1 MVALFKDAKKILR
14 SIGPGMIITASFIG
28 PGTVTTMTQGGA
40 SFGYSLLWAVAF
52 SIIAT
57 IVLQEMIIRL
67 SLVTR
72 EGLGEAIQDLFKH
85 SIGKLIIVWF
95 TLIAVTVGCAAYI
108 SGDLIGTSLGAAYL
122 LHLPERWVAPVIGVM
137 ILLIG
142 LFGNYRFL
150 EKIMLVLMVIMGI
163 IFVTTMIVI
172 KPDITG
178 ILKGVFIPSIPNSS
192 IITVIALIGT
202 TVVPYNF
209 FIHSTAVH
217 ERFGDIKELKY
228 ARWDTIISITI
239 GGIISAAI
247 LIAAATL
254 IQGKE
259 VTSVIQL
266 AGPLEPVLGNAA
278 PIVISI
284 GLFAAGLSSAIASP
298 TGAAAT
304 ISSLLGW
311 QGGMK
316 SKKYKAIFTI
326 IIIIGIITSA
336 LGFEPLQVLL
346 IAQALNGIILPIVA
360 ILIFIIINK
369 RNLMGH
375 YVNTLWLNL
384 LGGIVVLVVSFLGI
398 YSLIDAINNFLS

>member
-1 MVALFKDAKKILR
+1 MFKNAGKILR
-14 SIGPGMIITASFIG
+14 SLGPGMIITASFIG

-40 SFGYSLLWAVAF
+40 GFGYSLLWAVAF

-72 EGLGEAIQDLFKH
+72 EGLGEAIQDLFSNK
-85 SIGKLIIVWF
+85 IGKLIIVWF
-95 TLIAVTVGCAAYI
+95 TLIAVTIGCAAYI
-108 SGDLIGTSLGAAYL
+108 SGDLIGTSLGASYL
-122 LHLPERWVAPVIGVM
+122 LNLPENWVAPVIGVI

-142 LFGNYRFL
+142 LFGNYKFL
-150 EKIMLVLMVIMGI
+150 EKVMLVLMVIMGA
-163 IFVTTMIVI
+163 IFITTMIAI
-172 KPDITG
+172 KPDVMG
-178 ILKGVFIPSIPNSS
+178 ILKGAFIPTIPDGSIL
-192 IITVIALIGT
+192 TVIALIGT

-217 ERFGDIKELKY
+217 ERFNGVKELKF
-228 ARWDTIISITI
+228 ARWDTIISITV
-239 GGIISAAI
+239 GGVISAAI
-247 LIAAATL
+247 LISAATL
-254 IQGKE
+254 IKGEE

-266 AGPLEPVLGNAA
+266 AGPLEPVLGDAA
-278 PIVISI
+278 PIAISI

-311 QGGMK
+311 KGGMQ
-316 SKKYKAIFTI
+316 SKKYKLVFVV

-346 IAQALNGIILPIVA
+346 IAQALNGMILPLVA

-369 RNLMGH
+369 KNLMGRFT
-375 YVNTLWLNL
+375 NTLWLNII
-384 LGGIVVLVVSFLGI
+384 GGLVVLTVSFLGI
-398 YSLIDAINNFLS
+398 YSFIDAITSFISG

>member
-1 MVALFKDAKKILR
+1 MFKNAGKILK

-28 PGTVTTMTQGGA
+28 PGTVTTMSQGGA
-40 SFGYSLLWAVAF
+40 GFGYSLLWAVVF

-72 EGLGEAIQDLFKH
+72 EGLGEAIQELFSNK
-85 SIGKLIIVWF
+85 IGKLIIVWF
-95 TLIAVTVGCAAYI
+95 TLIAVTIGCAAYI
-108 SGDLIGTSLGAAYL
+108 SGDLIGTSLGASYL
-122 LHLPERWVAPVIGVM
+122 LNIPENIVAPIIGVI
-137 ILLIG
+137 ILLIV

-150 EKIMLVLMVIMGI
+150 EKIMILLMVVMGA
-163 IFVTTMIVI
+163 IFITTMIVI
-172 KPDITG
+172 KPDILG
-178 ILKGVFIPSIPNSS
+178 ILKGIFVPTIPNGS

-217 ERFGDIKELKY
+217 ERFGDIKALKF

-254 IQGKE
+254 MHGKE
-259 VTSVIQL
+259 ITSVIQL
-266 AGPLEPVLGNAA
+266 AGPLKPVLGDAA
-278 PIVISI
+278 PVTISI

-311 QGGMK
+311 KGGME
-316 SKKYKAIFTI
+316 SKKYKCVFTLI
-326 IIIIGIITSA
+326 IIVGIITSA

-346 IAQALNGIILPIVA
+346 VAQALNGIILPVIA

-369 RNLMGH
+369 KNLMGR
-375 YVNTLWLNL
+375 YVNTIWLNII
-384 LGGIVVLVVSFLGI
+384 GGFVVLVVSFLGL
-398 YSLIDAINNFLS
+398 YSLVDSLNMMTS

>member
-1 MVALFKDAKKILR
+1 MFKDAKKLLK

-40 SFGYSLLWAVAF
+40 GFGYSLLWAVVF
-52 SIIAT
+52 SIVAT

-72 EGLGEAIQDLFKH
+72 EGLGEAIQDLFANK
-85 SIGKLIIVWF
+85 IGKLIIVWF
-95 TLIAVTVGCAAYI
+95 TLIAVTLGCAAYI

-122 LHLPERWVAPVIGVM
+122 LHLPENMVAPIIGII

-150 EKIMLVLMVIMGI
+150 EKVMIFLMVIMGI
-163 IFVTTMIVI
+163 IFITTMIVI
-172 KPDITG
+172 KPDVMG
-178 ILKGVFIPSIPNSS
+178 ILKGIFVPTIPNGS
-192 IITVIALIGT
+192 IITIIALIGT

-217 ERFGDIKELKY
+217 ERFKDIKSLKF
-228 ARWDTIISITI
+228 ARWDTIISISI

-254 IQGKE
+254 IKGKE
-259 VTSVIQL
+259 VTSIIQL
-266 AGPLEPVLGNAA
+266 AGPLEPVLGDVA
-278 PIVISI
+278 PFAISI

-311 QGGMK
+311 QGGME
-316 SKKYKAIFTI
+316 SKKYKLVFTC

-346 IAQALNGIILPIVA
+346 VAQALNGIILPTVA
-360 ILIFIIINK
+360 VLIFIVINK
-369 RNLMGH
+369 KNLMGN
-375 YVNTLWLNL
+375 YVNTVWLNII
-384 LGGIVVLVVSFLGI
+384 GGIVVIVVIFLGA
-398 YSLIDAINNFLS
+398 YSLIDAINSFVHR

>member
-1 MVALFKDAKKILR
+1 MVVYKNLSKVFK

-40 SFGYSLLWAVAF
+40 GFGYSLLWAVVF

-72 EGLGEAIQDLFKH
+72 EGLGEAIQELFAHK
-85 SIGKLIIVWF
+85 IGKLILVWF
-95 TLIAVTVGCAAYI
+95 TLIAVTLGCAAYI
-108 SGDLIGTSLGAAYL
+108 SGDLLGTSLGASYL
-122 LHLPERWVAPVIGVM
+122 LHLPSHTVAPVIGII

-150 EKIMLVLMVIMGI
+150 EKIMIVLMVIMGI
-163 IFVTTMIVI
+163 IFITTMIVI
-172 KPDITG
+172 KPDVTG
-178 ILKGVFIPSIPNSS
+178 ILKGIFAPTIPNGS

-217 ERFGDIKELKY
+217 ERFKDLTELKF
-228 ARWDTIISITI
+228 ARWDTIISIAV

-247 LIAAATL
+247 LISAATL
-254 IQGKE
+254 IKGKE
-259 VTSVIQL
+259 VSSIIQL
-266 AGPLEPVLGNAA
+266 ADPLKPIFGEFA
-278 PIVISI
+278 PFIISI

-311 QGGMK
+311 EKGMK
-316 SKKYKAIFTI
+316 SKKYKTVFAAII
-326 IIIIGIITSA
+326 LIGIITSG
-336 LGFEPLQVLL
+336 LGFEPIQVLL
-346 IAQALNGIILPIVA
+346 VAQALNGIILPIVA

-369 RNLMGH
+369 KQLMGK
-375 YVNTLWLNL
+375 YANNLWLNI
-384 LGGIVVLVVSFLGI
+384 LGFIVVLIVSFLGV
-398 YSLIDAINNFLS
+398 YSLIDALTSIFK

>member
-1 MVALFKDAKKILR
+1 MFKDAKKLFK

-40 SFGYSLLWAVAF
+40 GFGYSLLWAVVF
-52 SIIAT
+52 SIVAT

-72 EGLGEAIQDLFKH
+72 EGLGEAIQDLFANK
-85 SIGKLIIVWF
+85 IGKLIIVWF
-95 TLIAVTVGCAAYI
+95 TLIAVTLGCAAYT

-122 LHLPERWVAPVIGVM
+122 LHLPENAVAPVIGVI

-150 EKIMLVLMVIMGI
+150 EKIMIFLMVIMGI
-163 IFVTTMIVI
+163 IFITTMIVI
-172 KPDITG
+172 KPDIIG
-178 ILKGVFIPSIPNSS
+178 ILKGIFVPTIPNGS
-192 IITVIALIGT
+192 IITIIALIGT

-217 ERFGDIKELKY
+217 ERFGNIKELKF
-228 ARWDTIISITI
+228 ARWDTIISISI

-254 IQGKE
+254 IKGKE
-259 VTSVIQL
+259 VTSIIQL

-278 PIVISI
+278 PFAISI

-311 QGGMK
+311 QGGME
-316 SKKYKAIFTI
+316 SKKYKFVFTC

-346 IAQALNGIILPIVA
+346 VAQALNGIILPTVA
-360 ILIFIIINK
+360 ILIFIVINK
-369 RNLMGH
+369 RNLMGN
-375 YVNTLWLNL
+375 YVNTVWLNII
-384 LGGIVVLVVSFLGI
+384 GGIVVIVVTFLGV
-398 YSLIDAINNFLS
+398 YSLFDAINSFIQR

>member
-1 MVALFKDAKKILR
+1 MFKNAGKILK

-28 PGTVTTMTQGGA
+28 PGTVTTMSQGGA
-40 SFGYSLLWAVAF
+40 GFGYSLLWAVVF

-72 EGLGEAIQDLFKH
+72 EGLGEAIQELFSNK
-85 SIGKLIIVWF
+85 IGKLIIVWF
-95 TLIAVTVGCAAYI
+95 TLIAVTIGCAAYI
-108 SGDLIGTSLGAAYL
+108 SGDLIGTSLGASYL
-122 LHLPERWVAPVIGVM
+122 LNIPDNIVAPIIGVI

-150 EKIMLVLMVIMGI
+150 EKIMILLMVVMGA
-163 IFVTTMIVI
+163 IFITTMIVI
-172 KPDITG
+172 KPDILG
-178 ILKGVFIPSIPNSS
+178 ILKGIFVPTIPNGS

-217 ERFGDIKELKY
+217 ERFGDIKALKF

-254 IQGKE
+254 MHGKE
-259 VTSVIQL
+259 ITSVIQL
-266 AGPLEPVLGNAA
+266 AGPLKPVLGDAA
-278 PIVISI
+278 PVTISI

-311 QGGMK
+311 KGGME
-316 SKKYKAIFTI
+316 SKKYKCVFTLI
-326 IIIIGIITSA
+326 IIVGIITSA

-346 IAQALNGIILPIVA
+346 VAQALNGIILPVIA

-369 RNLMGH
+369 KNLMGR
-375 YVNTLWLNL
+375 YVNTIWLNII
-384 LGGIVVLVVSFLGI
+384 GGFVVLVVSFLGL
-398 YSLIDAINNFLS
+398 YSLVDSLNMMTS

>member
-1 MVALFKDAKKILR
+1 MFKNAGKILK

-28 PGTVTTMTQGGA
+28 PGTVTTMSQGGA
-40 SFGYSLLWAVAF
+40 GFGYSLLWAVVF

-72 EGLGEAIQDLFKH
+72 EGLGEAIQELFSNK
-85 SIGKLIIVWF
+85 IGKLMIVWF
-95 TLIAVTVGCAAYI
+95 TLIAVTIGCAAYI
-108 SGDLIGTSLGAAYL
+108 SGDLIGTSLGASYL
-122 LHLPERWVAPVIGVM
+122 LNIPENIVAPIIGVI

-150 EKIMLVLMVIMGI
+150 EKIMIFLMVVMGV
-163 IFVTTMIVI
+163 IFITTMVVI
-172 KPDITG
+172 KPDILG
-178 ILKGVFIPSIPNSS
+178 ILKGIFIPTIPNGS

-217 ERFGDIKELKY
+217 ERFGDIKALKF

-254 IQGKE
+254 MHGKE
-259 VTSVIQL
+259 ITSVIQL
-266 AGPLEPVLGNAA
+266 AGPLKPVLGDAA
-278 PIVISI
+278 PVTISI

-311 QGGMK
+311 KGGME
-316 SKKYKAIFTI
+316 SKKYKYVFTI

-346 IAQALNGIILPIVA
+346 VAQALNGIILPVIA

-369 RNLMGH
+369 KNLMGH
-375 YVNTLWLNL
+375 YVNTIWLNII
-384 LGGIVVLVVSFLGI
+384 GGFVVLVVSFLGL
-398 YSLIDAINNFLS
+398 YSLVDSLDMMIS

>member
-1 MVALFKDAKKILR
+1 MFKNAGKILK

-28 PGTVTTMTQGGA
+28 PGTVTTMSQGGA
-40 SFGYSLLWAVAF
+40 GFGYSLLWAVVF

-72 EGLGEAIQDLFKH
+72 EGLGEAIQELFSNK
-85 SIGKLIIVWF
+85 IGKLMIVWF
-95 TLIAVTVGCAAYI
+95 TLIAVTIGCAAYI
-108 SGDLIGTSLGAAYL
+108 SGDLIGTSLGASYL
-122 LHLPERWVAPVIGVM
+122 LNIPENIVAPIIGVI

-150 EKIMLVLMVIMGI
+150 EKIMIFLMVVMGV
-163 IFVTTMIVI
+163 IFITTMVVI
-172 KPDITG
+172 KPDILG
-178 ILKGVFIPSIPNSS
+178 ILKGIFVPTIPNGS

-217 ERFGDIKELKY
+217 ERFGDIKALKF

-254 IQGKE
+254 MHGKE
-259 VTSVIQL
+259 ITSVIQL
-266 AGPLEPVLGNAA
+266 AGPLKPVLGDAA
-278 PIVISI
+278 PVTISI

-311 QGGMK
+311 KGGME
-316 SKKYKAIFTI
+316 SKKYKYVFTL

-346 IAQALNGIILPIVA
+346 VAQALNGIILPVIA

-369 RNLMGH
+369 KNLMGH
-375 YVNTLWLNL
+375 YVNTIWLNII
-384 LGGIVVLVVSFLGI
+384 GGLVVLVVSFLGL
-398 YSLIDAINNFLS
+398 YSLVDSLNMMIS

>member
-1 MVALFKDAKKILR
+1 MFKDAKKLFK

-40 SFGYSLLWAVAF
+40 GFGYSLLWAVVF
-52 SIIAT
+52 SIVAT

-72 EGLGEAIQDLFKH
+72 EGLGEAIQDLFANK
-85 SIGKLIIVWF
+85 IGKLIIVWF
-95 TLIAVTVGCAAYI
+95 TLIAVTLGCAAYI

-122 LHLPERWVAPVIGVM
+122 LHLPENAVAPVIGVI

-150 EKIMLVLMVIMGI
+150 EKIMIFLMVIMGI
-163 IFVTTMIVI
+163 IFITTMIVI
-172 KPDITG
+172 KPDIIG
-178 ILKGVFIPSIPNSS
+178 ILKGIFVPTIPNGS
-192 IITVIALIGT
+192 IITIIALIGT

-217 ERFGDIKELKY
+217 ERFGNIKELKF
-228 ARWDTIISITI
+228 ARWDTIISISI

-254 IQGKE
+254 IKGKE
-259 VTSVIQL
+259 VTSIIQL

-278 PIVISI
+278 PFAISI

-311 QGGMK
+311 QGGME
-316 SKKYKAIFTI
+316 SKKYKFVFTC

-336 LGFEPLQVLL
+336 LGFEPLQILL
-346 IAQALNGIILPIVA
+346 VAQALNGIILPTVA
-360 ILIFIIINK
+360 ILIFIVINK
-369 RNLMGH
+369 RNLMGN
-375 YVNTLWLNL
+375 YVNTVWLNII
-384 LGGIVVLVVSFLGI
+384 GGIVVIVVTFLGL
-398 YSLIDAINNFLS
+398 YSLIDAINSFIQR

>member
-1 MVALFKDAKKILR
+1 MFKNAGKILR
-14 SIGPGMIITASFIG
+14 SLGSGMIITASFIG

-40 SFGYSLLWAVAF
+40 GFGYSLLWAVAF

-72 EGLGEAIQDLFKH
+72 EGLGEAIQDLFSNK
-85 SIGKLIIVWF
+85 IGKLIIVWF
-95 TLIAVTVGCAAYI
+95 TLIAVTIGCAAYI
-108 SGDLIGTSLGAAYL
+108 SGDLIGTSLGASYL
-122 LHLPERWVAPVIGVM
+122 LNLPENWVAPVIGVI

-142 LFGNYRFL
+142 LFGNYKFL
-150 EKIMLVLMVIMGI
+150 EKVMLVLMVIMGA
-163 IFVTTMIVI
+163 IFITTMIAI
-172 KPDITG
+172 KPDVMG
-178 ILKGVFIPSIPNSS
+178 ILKGAFIPTIPDGSIL
-192 IITVIALIGT
+192 TVIALIGT

-217 ERFGDIKELKY
+217 ERFNGVKELKF
-228 ARWDTIISITI
+228 ARWDTIISITV
-239 GGIISAAI
+239 GGVISAAI
-247 LIAAATL
+247 LISAATL
-254 IQGKE
+254 IKGEE

-266 AGPLEPVLGNAA
+266 AGPLEPVLGDAA
-278 PIVISI
+278 PIAISI

-311 QGGMK
+311 KGGMQ
-316 SKKYKAIFTI
+316 SKKYKLVFVV

-346 IAQALNGIILPIVA
+346 IAQALNGMILPIIA

-369 RNLMGH
+369 KNLMGRF
-375 YVNTLWLNL
+375 VNTLWLNII
-384 LGGIVVLVVSFLGI
+384 GGLVVLTVSFLGI
-398 YSLIDAINNFLS
+398 YSLIDAITSFISG

>member
-1 MVALFKDAKKILR
+1 MFKNTGKILR
-14 SIGPGMIITASFIG
+14 SLGPGMIITASFIG

-72 EGLGEAIQDLFKH
+72 EGLGEAIQDLFSNK
-85 SIGKLIIVWF
+85 IGKLIIVWF
-95 TLIAVTVGCAAYI
+95 TLIAVTIGCAAYI
-108 SGDLIGTSLGAAYL
+108 SGDLIGTSLGASYL
-122 LHLPERWVAPVIGVM
+122 LNLPENWVAPVIGVI

-142 LFGNYRFL
+142 LFGNYKFL
-150 EKIMLVLMVIMGI
+150 EKVMLVLMVIMGV
-163 IFVTTMIVI
+163 IFITTMIAI
-172 KPDITG
+172 KPDVMG
-178 ILKGVFIPSIPNSS
+178 ILKGAFIPTIPDGSIL
-192 IITVIALIGT
+192 TVIALIGT

-217 ERFGDIKELKY
+217 ERFNGVKELKF
-228 ARWDTIISITI
+228 ARWDTIISITV
-239 GGIISAAI
+239 GGVISAAI
-247 LIAAATL
+247 LISAATL
-254 IQGKE
+254 IKGE
-259 VTSVIQL
+259 EITSVIQL
-266 AGPLEPVLGNAA
+266 AGPLEPILGDAA
-278 PIVISI
+278 PIAISI

-311 QGGMK
+311 KGGMQ
-316 SKKYKAIFTI
+316 SKKYKLVFVV

-346 IAQALNGIILPIVA
+346 IAQALNGMILPLVA

-369 RNLMGH
+369 KNLMGRF
-375 YVNTLWLNL
+375 VNTLWLNII
-384 LGGIVVLVVSFLGI
+384 GGLVVLTVSFLGI
-398 YSLIDAINNFLS
+398 YSLIDAITSFISA

>member
-1 MVALFKDAKKILR
+1 MFKNAGKILK

-28 PGTVTTMTQGGA
+28 PGTVTTMSQGGA
-40 SFGYSLLWAVAF
+40 GFGYSLLWAVVF

-72 EGLGEAIQDLFKH
+72 EGLGEAIQELFSNK
-85 SIGKLIIVWF
+85 IGKLIIVWF
-95 TLIAVTVGCAAYI
+95 TLIAVTIGCAAYI
-108 SGDLIGTSLGAAYL
+108 SGDLIGTSLGASYL
-122 LHLPERWVAPVIGVM
+122 LNIPENVVAPIIGVI

-150 EKIMLVLMVIMGI
+150 EKIMILLMVVMGA
-163 IFVTTMIVI
+163 IFITTMIVI
-172 KPDITG
+172 KPDILG
-178 ILKGVFIPSIPNSS
+178 ILKGIFVPTIPNGS

-217 ERFGDIKELKY
+217 ERFGDIKALKF

-254 IQGKE
+254 MHGKE
-259 VTSVIQL
+259 ITSVIQL
-266 AGPLEPVLGNAA
+266 AGPLKPVLGDAA
-278 PIVISI
+278 PVTISI

-311 QGGMK
+311 KGGME
-316 SKKYKAIFTI
+316 SKKYKYVFTLI
-326 IIIIGIITSA
+326 IIVGIITSA

-346 IAQALNGIILPIVA
+346 VAQALNGIILPVIA

-369 RNLMGH
+369 KNLMGR
-375 YVNTLWLNL
+375 YVNTIWLNII
-384 LGGIVVLVVSFLGI
+384 GGFVVLVVSFLGL
-398 YSLIDAINNFLS
+398 YSLVDSLNTMIS